1 MEGRCVDISI
11 DDTILL
17 NYKHGSFLAEW
28 VIRSYGFICYEYF
41 IFISLTFWRY
51 IQRYIEENVYNVVL
65 HITSYSYMVLYHTV
79 ILFFNSSP
87 SNHFSLGKVIQHI
100 LYSPFSKFIIVETYS
115 RLSQYSFLLT
125 SPPLSRH
132 LLYVNLSHPL
142 YSFMD
147 FSLQ

>member
-1 MEGRCVDISI
+1 MDISI

-28 VIRSYGFICYEYF
+28 IIRSNRFICYEYF

-51 IQRYIEENVYNVVL
+51 IQRYIEENVYNLVIY
-65 HITSYSYMVLYHTV
+65 ITSHPYMVLYHTV

-87 SNHFSLGKVIQHI
+87 SNHINLGKVIQYI
-100 LYSPFSKFIIVETYS
+100 LYSPFSKSIIVETYS

-125 SPPLSRH
+125 SPPLSRY
-132 LLYVNLSHPL
+132 LLYIDLPCPFHSV
-142 YSFMD
+142 MA